1 MTTNEITLINAI
13 RNHND
18 PDKAFLIA
26 VSVIASLLKLQESSE
41 AQALDS
47 SESAS

>member
-13 RNHND
+13 RNHKD
-18 PDKAFLIA
+18 PEKAFLTA

-41 AQALDS
+41 AQSLDS
-47 SESAS
+47 SESAF

>member
-13 RNHND
+13 RNHNN

-26 VSVIASLLKLQESSE
+26 VSVIADVLMRQEASA
-41 AQALDS
+41 AQAPDS
-47 SESAS
+47 QA

>member
-13 RNHND
+13 RNHHN
-18 PDKAFLIA
+18 PDKAFIVA
-26 VSVIASLLKLQESSE
+26 VSVIASLLKLQEAGK
-41 AQALDS
+41 AQSLDS